1 VQEVPRWLIEH
12 GGLFGV
18 VCVVLAFVC
27 AFLFQHW
34 RADLKE
40 HAKEKKAIEE
50 QARAER
56 DSLQTLIRA
65 VETQRLQEVKILFQE
80 RLGDADTIHKQMLE
94 VVKQCTTV
102 METTAS
108 SLDGHRDAT
117 IEHRDASKEAAEEL
131 RKLSALLT
139 TLDKEVRDRLRTTR

>member
-1 VQEVPRWLIEH
+1 MQEVPRWLIDH

-27 AFLFQHW
+27 VFLFQQG
-34 RADLKE
+34 RADRE
-40 HAKEKKAIEE
+40 RDAKEKKTLEE

-56 DSLQTLIRA
+56 EALLTLIRA
-65 VETQRLQEVKILFQE
+65 VETQRLQDVKVLFQE

-117 IEHRDASKEAAEEL
+117 IEHREASKEAAEEL

-139 TLDKEVRDRLRTTR
+139 TLDKEVRDRLRTR

>member
-1 VQEVPRWLIEH
+1 MQEIPRWLIDH

-18 VCVVLAFVC
+18 VCIVLAAVC
-27 AFLFQHW
+27 VYLFQQW

-40 HAKEKKAIEE
+40 HAKEKRALEE
-50 QARAER
+50 QTRTER
-56 DSLQTLIRA
+56 EALLTLARA
-65 VETQRLQEVKILFQE
+65 VETQRLQEVKTLFQE
-80 RLGDADTIHKQMLE
+80 RLGDANTIHKQMLE

-102 METTAS
+102 LETTAS

-131 RKLSALLT
+131 RKLSVLLT
-139 TLDKEVRDRLRTTR
+139 ALDKEIRDRLKTR